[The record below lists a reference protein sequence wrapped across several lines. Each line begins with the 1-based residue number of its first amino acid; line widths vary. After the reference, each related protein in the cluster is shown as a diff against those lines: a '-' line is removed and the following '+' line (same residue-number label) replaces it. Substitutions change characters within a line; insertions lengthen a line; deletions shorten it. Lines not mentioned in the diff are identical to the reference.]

1 VRFAN
6 LVACHPFSSQLDLPV
21 CNVHPPDAIEMLEHL
36 RDRHGIPIS
45 DLHRSPFRK
54 SYTTPPPPIPDTCEL
69 PSYKIITPTIEP
81 SAGASCRGCRTSD
94 KWAFL
99 EDETP
104 ELEEIRGNQRAVP
117 NEPLFLDSVTAYS
130 ANPHAFYAMARPAPP
145 PTERGLVA
153 PPQFI
158 HPIVR
163 PPPKDVNELAER
175 MKQAKVSELLVV
187 PESVGFLILRK
198 RQEKKPQFKR
208 PQSLAPDKRPKR

>member
-1 VRFAN
+1 MPPI
-6 LVACHPFSSQLDLPV
+6 LVSTRSTSMQRPPTRCNRDARTPARSTRHPDL
-21 CNVHPPDAIEMLEHL
+21 
-36 RDRHGIPIS
+36 R
-45 DLHRSPFRK
+45 
-54 SYTTPPPPIPDTCEL
+54 PPPIPL
-69 PSYKIITPTIEP
+69 PKIAHYPSPSHPRPLQTTTYKIITPTVEP

-117 NEPLFLDSVTAYS
+117 NEPLFLNSVTAYS

-158 HPIVR
+158 RPIVR

-175 MKQAKVSELLVV
+175 MKQAKVSELPVV